1 MRCFYSQIVLTSY
14 PVLSET
20 FICWNFQER
29 FLRLFPSLM
38 TSSQALSGTSMF
50 SKIQDQTSWSLSR
63 VSMPFK
69 SLSRDLEDM
78 KVSEKAGNCIRV
90 TGNFTKILSKLD
102 KRIHVNP
109 VWDGVKICICQVAG
123 DVQHP
128 SYYFIDQGSFLFSL
142 RGCWTPS
149 PTSNRVKWSFLKI
162 QFFDSKTPS
171 INFWYF

>member
-20 FICWNFQER
+20 FICFKRPERNLKDTESLYRVQDLWSQWNFQES

-128 SYYFIDQGSFLFSL
+128 SYYFID
-142 RGCWTPS
+142 
-149 PTSNRVKWSFLKI
+149 
-162 QFFDSKTPS
+162 
-171 INFWYF
+171 